1 MGTCNPQESSQE
13 ELCMHVGYAG
23 GIPVK
28 EEDSFLSLFPARNM
42 LHLLGRW
49 S

>member
-1 MGTCNPQESSQE
+1 MGTCNPQG

-28 EEDSFLSLFPARNM
+28 EEDSFLSLFP
-42 LHLLGRW
+42 
-49 S
+49 